1 LRESFTTYLIGV
13 AVPENVGR
21 GSNVTLPVVGFT
33 VYVPSPLIVNVV
45 PLHEAV
51 AVAVVHNLTVVGFRD
66 AAADPES
73 FVRGLMTWFVSYG
86 PVFVSGATV
95 GGGTTV
101 GVYVEVSE
109 NPNESVTL
117 YVAGAAVPTN
127 GPVHDAM
134 GMPAALHGWNDSPVV
149 LTHA

>member
-1 LRESFTTYLIGV
+1 MLCVAPCKPDVVSGEAALDGAGVTVGVMVDVATWLSESFTTYLIGV

-21 GSNVTLPVVGFT
+21 GSKVTSPVVGLT

-73 FVRGLMTWFVSYG
+73 FVSGLMTWFVSYG

-101 GVYVEVSE
+101 GV
-109 NPNESVTL
+109 
-117 YVAGAAVPTN
+117 
-127 GPVHDAM
+127 
-134 GMPAALHGWNDSPVV
+134 
-149 LTHA
+149 